1 MSEAILVS
9 PLLDGFLLGSPMGS
23 HDGVVCYP
31 AVKEGS
37 DTKYIVKEI
46 SIPASQVQLDA
57 LLLLGAYKDPA
68 SAMDYFKELA
78 DDIVAEAQT
87 LQKLAKLEGFLS
99 YEGWQIVPME
109 KGNLGY
115 KVYLLGTYK
124 RSLEKHM
131 RRHMMTHLEAVNLGL
146 DLCQALAICRQAGY
160 LYVDLKPGNI
170 FISREKEYRIGDFGL
185 MNLDSLKYLSLP
197 GKYRSPYSP
206 PEASNDLN
214 TLNKTE
220 DTYAVGMILYQ
231 VFNEGRL
238 PVGEPGTT
246 PSPVNADYE
255 LAEIIMKAISP
266 KPEDRW
272 QDPIEMGKAIVSYMQ
287 RNSVNNTPL
296 TVAAPIINEI
306 EPVSLPKKKEK
317 PASVEVSQVAEP
329 PQITEEFNENEVS
342 EEISAVISQV
352 EEETAPQEAEP
363 PVEAQETTVFRKVNV
378 AVKEPVTTSVAL
390 MEEPEEE
397 PAEEEAVAE
406 EDSELLFNFDEDEEK
421 EFDLDIDGEDEDYDE
436 DEILEDVPS
445 LKEKKPKKPMSK
457 VWIIPIVVLLITA
470 LIGGGAYYY
479 YQNMYLQTV
488 TSMTVAGTQNQLTV
502 NVNTD
507 ADESLLTITCSD
519 TYGNVKMQPV
529 SNGQAVFTELLPNS
543 QYRIELVIDGFHK
556 LVGKTTDVYNTQAQ
570 TNIISFTAIAGNEE
584 GSVMLTLTAE
594 GPEPEEWN
602 ITYSAPGEDAKTESF
617 TGHNVTIKGLALNK
631 VYTFILGVNDMQLL
645 GQSTLEFNTKSLV
658 VADELRVVSCEGNTM
673 TVQWGDPSEQVES
686 WSVRCYSDGGYDKV
700 LEVTETQVTFDDINP
715 KHAHTI
721 EVTASGMTKPSR
733 TTITANPINV
743 KNITVDESDLSKL
756 TVNWE
761 FDGKAPDGGWH
772 LMVSTDGG
780 KTQSVVK
787 CDDASGIIT
796 PALPGCEYAF
806 TIQAADGTSIF
817 GNIHSFRSAD
827 AEKFERHS
835 LSGDKITASLL
846 NTPQIEGWVYEN
858 VQADAFRDKFQLGS
872 KLSVVL
878 KGEANFYIPNDEMEV
893 LYIFRDPEG
902 GIFSDLTATAKIN
915 WNDLWYAGDYHYG
928 ELDLPVVPDK
938 AGDYV
943 VEFYFDH
950 AYVTSATFT
959 MVE

>member
-1 MSEAILVS
+1 MSETILVS
-9 PLLDGFLLGSPMGS
+9 PLLDGFHLGSPMSS
-23 HDGVVCYP
+23 HNGVVCYP

-37 DTKYIVKEI
+37 DTKYIVKVI

-57 LLLLGAYKDPA
+57 LLLLKAYKDPA

-78 DDIVAEAQT
+78 DDVVAEAQS
-87 LQKLAKLEGFLS
+87 LQKLAKLEGFLG

-115 KVYLLGTYK
+115 QVYLLGTYK

-146 DLCQALAICRQAGY
+146 DLCQALAICRQSGY

-185 MNLDSLKYLSLP
+185 VNLDSLKYLSLP

-206 PEASNDLN
+206 PEANNDLN

-220 DTYAVGMILYQ
+220 DTYALGMILYQ
-231 VFNEGRL
+231 VFNDGRL
-238 PVGEPGTT
+238 PDVDPGAA

-255 LAEIIMKAISP
+255 LAEIIMKAISTN
-266 KPEDRW
+266 PEDRW

-306 EPVSLPKKKEK
+306 EPIVTPKKKK
-317 PASVEVSQVAEP
+317 QSAPPVAP
-329 PQITEEFNENEVS
+329 VVEEFNENEVS
-342 EEISAVISQV
+342 EEISAVITQV
-352 EEETAPQEAEP
+352 EEESAPEAVTP
-363 PVEAQETTVFRKVNV
+363 PAEVQETTVFQKVNLV
-378 AVKEPVTTSVAL
+378 PKEPVVTAVAV
-390 MEEPEEE
+390 MDEEPEDEE
-397 PAEEEAVAE
+397 TAEEEPSAE
-406 EDSELLFNFDEDEEK
+406 EEDPELVFDFDDDEEE
-421 EFDLDIDGEDEDYDE
+421 EFDLDIDDDTIDE
-436 DEILEDVPS
+436 DEYLEDVPS
-445 LKEKKPKKPMSK
+445 LKEIKPKKPMSK
-457 VWIIPIVVLLITA
+457 VWIIPIVIALVA
-470 LIGGGAYYY
+470 VLIGGGAYYF

-502 NVNTD
+502 NVNTE

-519 TYGNVKMQPV
+519 TYGNVMTQPV
-529 SNGQAVFTELLPNS
+529 SGGQAVFTDLLPNS

-570 TNIISFTAIAGNEE
+570 TNIISFTAIAGNED

-602 ITYSAPGEDAKTESF
+602 VTYSAPGEDAQTEVF

-631 VYTFILGVNDMQLL
+631 PYTFILGVKDMQLL
-645 GQSTLEFNTKSLV
+645 GQTTLEFNTKSLV
-658 VADELRVVSCEGNTM
+658 VADDLRVVSCEGNTM
-673 TVQWGDPSEQVES
+673 TVQWNDPSEQVES
-686 WSVRCYSDGGYDKV
+686 WSIRCYSDGGYDKV
-700 LEVTETQVTFDDINP
+700 LEVTETQVTFDDINT
-715 KHAHTI
+715 KNAHTI

-733 TTITANPINV
+733 TTVTANPINV
-743 KNITVDESDLSKL
+743 KNISVDESDSSKL

-761 FDGKAPDGGWH
+761 FDGKAPAGGWH

-787 CDDASGIIT
+787 CDDASGVIS
-796 PALPGCEYAF
+796 PALPGCDYNF
-806 TIQAADGTSIF
+806 TIQAADGSSIF
-817 GNIHSFRSAD
+817 GNVHSFRSAD
-827 AEKFERHS
+827 AQKFEKHS
-835 LSGDKITASLL
+835 LASDKITASLL

-872 KLSVVL
+872 KISVVL
-878 KGEANFYIPNDEMEV
+878 KGEVNFYLPHDEMEV
-893 LYIFRDPEG
+893 LYIFRDTQG
-902 GIFSDLTATAKIN
+902 GIFSDLTATAKVD

-928 ELDLPVVPDK
+928 ELDLPVVPEK
-938 AGDYV
+938 AGEYV
-943 VEFYFDH
+943 VEIYFNH
-950 AYVTSATFT
+950 AYLTSAAFT